1 MPKDYL
7 FKKCDSRTVIYFL
20 FSSVG
25 LPEIP
30 QHFFVEA
37 NVDLDWAK
45 VQSMAE
51 DEYDEFDELEKIFV
65 SERKGPELSDEE
77 LLNTLDG

>member
-1 MPKDYL
+1 MESPNSRMDIYL
-7 FKKCDSRTVIYFL
+7 SFR
-20 FSSVG
+20 SVG

-30 QHFFVEA
+30 QHSFVEA
-37 NVDLDWAK
+37 NVDMDWAK

-65 SERKGPELSDEE
+65 NERKGPELSDEE

>member
-1 MPKDYL
+1 MGGI
-7 FKKCDSRTVIYFL
+7 FKHCDSRTVFYL
-20 FSSVG
+20 SLRSVG

-30 QHFFVEA
+30 QHSFVEA
-37 NVDLDWAK
+37 NVDMDWAK

-51 DEYDEFDELEKIFV
+51 DEIDEFDELEKIFV

>member
-1 MPKDYL
+1 M
-7 FKKCDSRTVIYFL
+7 
-20 FSSVG
+20 
-25 LPEIP
+25 
-30 QHFFVEA
+30 
-37 NVDLDWAK
+37 DWAK

-65 SERKGPELSDEE
+65 SERKGELSDEE